1 MSLLRTEKLYKDFS
15 GLAVLMGIDLE
26 IKQGERHAII
36 GPNGA
41 GKSTFYNII
50 TGKYKPSRGKI
61 FFKDHDITGKPPH
74 AIARMGIARSFQI
87 INIFPKMTVYENVR
101 NAIVSKFNKR
111 FNWFS
116 ILSRDD
122 IVREETE
129 RILEM
134 LKLSHRRNSRA
145 NVMSYGEQRELE
157 IALTLAT
164 NPELI
169 MLDEPTAGLNTE
181 ETHRAVELI
190 RRVTEGKTL
199 VVVEHDMNV
208 VFNLADRITVLYYGE
223 ILASGP
229 PDEIRNSNDV
239 KKAYLGSKRQH
250 ALGNV

>member
-15 GLAVLMGIDLE
+15 GLEVLMGIDLE

-61 FFKDHDITGKPPH
+61 FFKDHDITGKIPH
-74 AIARMGIARSFQI
+74 VIARMGISRSFQI

-101 NAIVSKFNKR
+101 NAIVSRFNKR

-116 ILSRDD
+116 ILSRDA
-122 IVREETE
+122 IIQEETE
-129 RILEM
+129 KILEM
-134 LKLSHRRNSRA
+134 LKLSHRRNSKA

-169 MLDEPTAGLNTE
+169 MLDEPTSGLNTE

-229 PDEIRNSNDV
+229 PDEIRNSNEV